1 MEGRVVFRAGEEERR
16 KEKEE
21 KDELMNRQIRRK
33 GNYTKTENK
42 LLLARFRSELETLR
56 YSQ

>member
-21 KDELMNRQIRRK
+21 KEELMNRQIRRK

-42 LLLARFRSELETLR
+42 LL
-56 YSQ
+56 